1 MTVFVVFVGDGRG
14 LFTAVAVRM
23 GRAAWLEVP
32 RARFG
37 TGHDFGNHSW
47 AAATKLACYARVVG
61 DGWSALTQ
69 DLHVGLSA

>member
-47 AAATKLACYARVVG
+47 AAATKQWLAMRE
-61 DGWSALTQ
+61 
-69 DLHVGLSA
+69 LSAMVGPHSPKTYT